1 MAKYLVTRADESEL
15 EHHGVKGQ
23 KWGVRKKKSY
33 STVISNLSDKD
44 FVSNSKNAYRI
55 SDKKEKLGNKPTYVT
70 LNKKDRAGYI
80 VGFSPFFDKMYSINM
95 KTANKMIS
103 PSERKRVETFV
114 DMYKN
119 DPAVKNTLVKD
130 SGKTHMIKSLV
141 FGKKHFEKKYS
152 KMDDAELAT
161 KAYKDFS
168 YDLTFNKKLANKYI
182 EKFKNQGYNSLIDD
196 HDVSNGTSKNPL
208 IVFDAAKDLKVSN
221 YQTISDKDRDEALKL
236 IRGDRFEGR

>member
-1 MAKYLVTRADESEL
+1 MTEYVVTRVDEPEL

-33 STVISNLSDKD
+33 SDVISGLSDKD

-55 SDKKEKLGNKPTYVT
+55 SDKKEKLRNSPTYVT
-70 LNKKDRAGYI
+70 LNKKDRANYI
-80 VGFSPFFDKMYSINM
+80 VGFSAFYDKMYSINM

-141 FGKKHFEKKYS
+141 FNKKHFEKKYS

-196 HDVSNGTSKNPL
+196 HDVLNGTSKNPL

-236 IRGDRFEGR
+236 IRGQ

>member
-1 MAKYLVTRADESEL
+1 MADYIVTRADESEL
-15 EHHGVKGQ
+15 EHHGIKGQ
-23 KWGVRKKKSY
+23 KWGVKKKKSY
-33 STVISNLSDKD
+33 SDVINSLSDKD

-55 SDKKEKLGNKPTYVT
+55 SDKKEKLNNSPTYVT
-70 LNKKDRAGYI
+70 LSKKDRANYI
-80 VGFSPFFDKMYSINM
+80 VAFSLFFDKMYSVNM

-103 PSERKRVETFV
+103 PSERKRVKAFI

-119 DPAVKNTLVKD
+119 DPSVKDTLVKD

-141 FGKKHFEKKYS
+141 FNKKHFDKMYS

-168 YDLTFNKKLANKYI
+168 LDLTFNKKLTDKYAD
-182 EKFKNQGYNSLIDD
+182 KFKDKGYNSLIDD

-208 IVFDAAKDLKVSN
+208 IVFDAAKDLKISD
-221 YQTISDKDRDEALKL
+221 YQTISDKDREEALKL
-236 IRGDRFEGR
+236 IRGD